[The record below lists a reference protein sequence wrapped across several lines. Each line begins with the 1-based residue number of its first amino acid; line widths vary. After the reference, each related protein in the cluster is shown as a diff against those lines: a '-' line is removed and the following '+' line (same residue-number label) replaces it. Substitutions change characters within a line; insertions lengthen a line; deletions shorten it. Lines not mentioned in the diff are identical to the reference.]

1 MDTPV
6 PLATA
11 TRTDTMITVAEDGP
25 SSSTSSPTTLDRSTT
40 PPSLSRSTTIQVIDT
55 RPRMD
60 GGAKAWLVVLGSFLI
75 HSFCFA
81 PTETVFGIF
90 ELHYHD
96 IFPRATA
103 SSIAFVGTVGSAV
116 TYLFG
121 FVAGIVADR
130 FGFRLTAL
138 FGTFLMT
145 SSLVLSSFATQLWHL
160 FLTQGILFGV
170 GASLTYYPAVAAPSH
185 WFANKRG
192 LATGLAVSGVGAG
205 GSVLAPLTHWL
216 IDRLDIQWTLRTLGL
231 FCLVLC
237 GTASCLISERKDL
250 PTYES
255 VPQEGSTEEEQEG
268 MEMSS
273 NVSKLGKKTDLSA
286 AEEARQLQAQAKP
299 SFFESLKVFR
309 DPQFLALTM
318 AELAASIGYL
328 IPLYYMQ
335 TYAVFIGLTPQRG
348 AMILGLSNGAS
359 FTGRIGLGILSDYI
373 SNAKVLLLCAWMTA
387 FAVTIL
393 WTFSTTFAA
402 FLSMALIF
410 GFFAGGYV
418 SLVPVAV
425 AESFG
430 TKQVASNI
438 GLMYAA
444 SGLGILGG
452 SPLAGYLLDST
463 LHTSYLPVT
472 MTAGASMTLGA
483 LCVSSWVYFRWRA
496 LRAAKAAQ
504 AAAEAVAH

>member
-1 MDTPV
+1 M
-6 PLATA
+6 
-11 TRTDTMITVAEDGP
+11 
-25 SSSTSSPTTLDRSTT
+25 
-40 PPSLSRSTTIQVIDT
+40 
-55 RPRMD
+55 
-60 GGAKAWLVVLGSFLI
+60 
-75 HSFCFA
+75 
-81 PTETVFGIF
+81 
-90 ELHYHD
+90 
-96 IFPRATA
+96 
-103 SSIAFVGTVGSAV
+103 
-116 TYLFG
+116 
-121 FVAGIVADR
+121 
-130 FGFRLTAL
+130 
-138 FGTFLMT
+138 
-145 SSLVLSSFATQLWHL
+145 
-160 FLTQGILFGV
+160 FGV
-170 GASLTYYPAVAAPSH
+170 GASLAYYPAVAAPSH

-216 IDRLDIQWTLRTLGL
+216 IDRLEIQWTLRILGL

-255 VPQEGSTEEEQEG
+255 VPQEGFPEEEQEG
-268 MEMSS
+268 MELSS
-273 NVSKLGKKTDLSA
+273 DISKSSKKTDLSA
-286 AEEARQLQAQAKP
+286 VEEARQLQEQVKP
-299 SFFESLKVFR
+299 GFFESLKVFR

-335 TYAVFIGLTPQRG
+335 SKPKIVDDMHVQEDMEVYSYAVFIGLTPQRG

-496 LRAAKAAQ
+496 LRAAKAAR

>member
-11 TRTDTMITVAEDGP
+11 TRTDTMISVAEDGP
-25 SSSTSSPTTLDRSTT
+25 SSSTSSPTNLDCPTT

-55 RPRMD
+55 QPRMD

-81 PTETVFGIF
+81 PTETIFGIF

-96 IFPRATA
+96 IFPRANA

-130 FGFRLTAL
+130 FGFRATAL
-138 FGTFLMT
+138 FGTLLMT
-145 SSLVLSSFATQLWHL
+145 SSLVLSSFVTQM
-160 FLTQGILFGV
+160 FGV
-170 GASLTYYPAVAAPSH
+170 GASLAYYPAVAAPSH

-216 IDRLDIQWTLRTLGL
+216 IDRLEIQWTLRILGL

-255 VPQEGSTEEEQEG
+255 VPQEGFPEEEQEG

-273 NVSKLGKKTDLSA
+273 DISKSSKKTDLSA
-286 AEEARQLQAQAKP
+286 VEEARQLQEQAKP
-299 SFFESLKVFR
+299 GFFESLKVFR

-348 AMILGLSNGAS
+348 AMILGFSNGAS

-393 WTFSTTFAA
+393 WTFSTTFAS

-483 LCVSSWVYFRWRA
+483 MCVSSWVYFRWRA
-496 LRAAKAAQ
+496 LRAAKAAR